1 MKKTIIASLFGLALS
16 QSVYAVQN
24 IELNDITV
32 KSNRLERK
40 ESDTTY
46 ASEIHTANQIEQSG
60 ASTLYDYL
68 IQQTSLN
75 LGSNFGNKA
84 TPSINLRGYGQ
95 NGSQNV
101 VITVDGQ
108 RLNNIDLSS
117 QLLAGIPLG
126 NIERIAI
133 SKGSGSV
140 IYGDGATAGTI
151 QIYTKAKA
159 GVTTS
164 ISWGNFGQKNHYV
177 NAGIAE
183 ELIDLSASLAHDSHD
198 GYSKKDISGHQDQF
212 TSNTQNVKLKIK
224 PTVDLRLLAA
234 ATSSRNDIRYPSSL
248 TLAQFNDDP
257 RQNGGKTYTHQS
269 LDSDQWQIGAEYD
282 ITENLTIVANR
293 FREDKTSA
301 FSSGFESNYDY
312 ESNDI
317 SLNFSS
323 DVFSIIFGYQNF
335 DGDRLSAS
343 DITSKNNKSF
353 WLSSEYHPTW
363 LSDDLTISAGVRKEK
378 VQYRYKEA
386 AGVDLKQSESL
397 GAWDIGAN
405 YKLYDSLSAF
415 ANYNYAFQTPD
426 IDRFFTQDFSLFP
439 IVTTSFNGFIRPQ
452 RARTINLGLN
462 HFTEDNHLKLT
473 IFHTALDNEIFFEG
487 GILGGKNSNLDKT
500 HKYGLEIQD
509 TYAINDQL
517 TVSLIY
523 NYIRAIVD
531 KTITSNNTEINNK
544 DLPGVPRH
552 SFVGNLN
559 YRFLNGINVNLN
571 HVWRSKA
578 YTYNDFQNNFAQKQ
592 DNYETTNL
600 AINYAYKNYTIFA
613 TLNNIFEH
621 ENSVQVRDDAIYP
634 VDFVRTW
641 RIGMKADF

>member
-1 MKKTIIASLFGLALS
+1 MKKALIASLVGLAFTPSVHSAESIKLS
-16 QSVYAVQN
+16 
-24 IELNDITV
+24 DITV

-40 ESDTTY
+40 ESETTY

-60 ASTLYDYL
+60 AGTLYDYL

-101 VITVDGQ
+101 VISVDGQ

-126 NIERIAI
+126 NIERIEI

-140 IYGDGATAGTI
+140 IYGDGASAGTI
-151 QIYTKAKA
+151 QIYTKAKT
-159 GVTTS
+159 GVTAST
-164 ISWGNFGQKNHYV
+164 SWGNFGQKNHYA
-177 NAGIAE
+177 NAGISE
-183 ELIDLSASLAHDSHD
+183 KHIDLSASIAHDSHD
-198 GYSKKDISGHQDQF
+198 GFSKKDISGHKDQF
-212 TSNTQNVKLKIK
+212 TSNTQNVKLMIK
-224 PTVDLRLLAA
+224 PTTNLRLLAA
-234 ATSSRNDIRYPSSL
+234 ATSSRNDVRYPSSL
-248 TLAQFNDDP
+248 TKSQFKDDP
-257 RQNGGKTYTHQS
+257 RQNAGKTYTHQS
-269 LDSDQWQIGAEYD
+269 LNSDQWQLGAEYN
-282 ITENLTIVANR
+282 INENLTIATNH
-293 FREDKTSA
+293 FREDKISA

-317 SLNFSS
+317 SLSYGS
-323 DVFSIIFGYQNF
+323 DIFSIIFGYQNF

-343 DITSKNNKSF
+343 DTTNKNNESV
-353 WLSSEYHPTW
+353 WVSSEYHPNW
-363 LSDDLTISAGVRKEK
+363 ISDALTISAGVREEK
-378 VQYRYKEA
+378 VQYRYSPVSGEN
-386 AGVDLKQSESL
+386 LKQSEKL

-405 YKLYDSLSAF
+405 YKFNDSLSAF
-415 ANYNYAFQTPD
+415 TNYNYAFQTPD
-426 IDRFFTQDFSLFP
+426 IDRFFSQDFSLFP
-439 IVTTSFNGFIRPQ
+439 IVTTTFNGFIQPQ
-452 RARTINLGLN
+452 RSRTINVGLN
-462 HFTEDNHLKLT
+462 HVTEDNHLKLT
-473 IFHTALDNEIFFEG
+473 LFHAALDNEIFFEG

-509 TYAINDQL
+509 TYTINNQL
-517 TVSLIY
+517 TASIIY
-523 NYIRAIVD
+523 NYIRAIID
-531 KTITSNNTEINNK
+531 KTITSNSTEINNK

-559 YRFLNGINVNLN
+559 YRFLNGININLN

-578 YTYNDFQNNFAQKQ
+578 YAFNDFQNNFVQKQ

-600 AINYAYKNYTIFA
+600 AMNYTYKNYTIFA
-613 TLNNIFEH
+613 TINNLFEH